1 MFKSEFSFQSA
12 RESSAQIINQP
23 LLKVFQKSWNKIA
36 LNGLGHEIEL
46 KFLTNMNDSR
56 SKLEPLLDFGFLR
69 CFSNELLH
77 FSFRQR
83 LS

>member
-1 MFKSEFSFQSA
+1 MFKSEFPFQSA
-12 RESSAQIINQP
+12 RESLAQIINQP
-23 LLKVFQKSWNKIA
+23 LLKTFRKSRNKIA
-36 LNGLGHEIEL
+36 LKGLGHEIEL

-56 SKLEPLLDFGFLR
+56 SLVFGFLR
-69 CFSNELLH
+69 CSSDELLH